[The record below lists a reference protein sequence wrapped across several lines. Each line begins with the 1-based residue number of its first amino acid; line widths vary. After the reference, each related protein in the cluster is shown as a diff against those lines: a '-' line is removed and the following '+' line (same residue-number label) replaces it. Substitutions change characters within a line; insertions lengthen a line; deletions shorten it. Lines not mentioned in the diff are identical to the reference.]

1 VIARRAVVAL
11 AGAGLLPA
19 CGFALRGPVEM
30 PFNRIALTGFAPRS
44 PLAEELKLTL
54 GASVQV
60 VGAPAQAEVVLHSL
74 LDARER
80 RVVASTTAAQVR
92 ELRLRMRFHYRVQ
105 TPTGRELLPTE
116 ELLLSRDLNFNET
129 DALAKEYEEA
139 QLYRDMQTDLV
150 AQVLKRLSTLRMAP
164 A

>member
-1 VIARRAVVAL
+1 VVRRRVVVAL

-19 CGFALRGPVEM
+19 CGFELRRPTVM
-30 PFNRIALTGFAPRS
+30 PFSRIALTGFAPRS
-44 PLAEELKLTL
+44 PLADELKLAL

-60 VGAPAQAEVVLHSL
+60 VDTPARAEVVLHSS

-92 ELRLRMRFHYRVQ
+92 EVRLRMRFHYRAH
-105 TPTGRELLPTE
+105 TPSGRELLPTE
-116 ELLLSRDLNFNET
+116 ELLLTRDLNYNET
-129 DALAKEYEEA
+129 DALAKEFEEA

>member
-1 VIARRAVVAL
+1 VVTRRGVVAW
-11 AGAGLLPA
+11 AAAGLLPA
-19 CGFALRGPVEM
+19 CGFELRRPTVM
-30 PFNRIALTGFAPRS
+30 PFSRIVLTGFAPRS
-44 PLAEELKLTL
+44 PLADELKLAL

-60 VGAPAQAEVVLHSL
+60 VDTPARAEVVLHSL
-74 LDARER
+74 LDTRER

-92 ELRLRMRFHYRVQ
+92 ELRLRMRFRYRVQ

-116 ELLLSRDLNFNET
+116 ELLLTRDLNFNET

>member
-1 VIARRAVVAL
+1 L
-11 AGAGLLPA
+11 
-19 CGFALRGPVEM
+19 
-30 PFNRIALTGFAPRS
+30 
-44 PLAEELKLTL
+44 
-54 GASVQV
+54 
-60 VGAPAQAEVVLHSL
+60 
-74 LDARER
+74 
-80 RVVASTTAAQVR
+80 
-92 ELRLRMRFHYRVQ
+92 HYRAH

-116 ELLLSRDLNFNET
+116 ELLLTRDLNYNET